1 MRVGVINGPN
11 LNLLG
16 SREPALYGGMTLG
29 EIESLVRVEAGQLG
43 IAIDWFQ
50 SNHEG
55 ELVDAIQRMGAAG
68 GGLLVNAGGYTHT
81 SLAVRD
87 AIAAVPAPCVEI
99 HLTNIFGRE
108 SVRRRS
114 LLAEV
119 SVGVIAGFGPTS
131 YLLGLRA
138 LHARLADA

>member
-16 SREPALYGGMTLG
+16 SREPALYGGVTLG

-55 ELVDAIQRMGAAG
+55 ELVDAIQRLGAAG

-99 HLTNIFGRE
+99 HLTNIFARE
-108 SVRRRS
+108 SVRRHS
-114 LLAEV
+114 LLADV